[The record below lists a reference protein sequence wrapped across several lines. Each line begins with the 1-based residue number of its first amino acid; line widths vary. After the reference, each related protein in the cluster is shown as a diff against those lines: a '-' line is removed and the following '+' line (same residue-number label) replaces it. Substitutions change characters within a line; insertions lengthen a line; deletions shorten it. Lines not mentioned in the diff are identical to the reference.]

1 MKFNDNGSLEKH
13 FLEFDKNIRELKNC
27 GANLEEADIICH
39 LLLTLPKSFDVIV
52 TALDTMADDKMT
64 LNFIKGKLLDHQLK
78 RKAPEKTE
86 KAVTTAFTGHAKNKI
101 KCYACGKL
109 GHKIINCR
117 AYLNKKPE
125 QAGDQKGNRVYDKNA
140 NLSVEENAV
149 AFMTGD
155 CSQRSSVNWFL
166 DSGATDHMVNDIRL
180 FRNLKK
186 NQKPIKI
193 AVAKQGETLEAECI
207 GDIDIISEVN
217 GKHLKI
223 PIQNVL
229 YVPNLLQN
237 LFSIRKIEEKG
248 MKIVFY
254 DSQVHIY
261 NKGDLVAKGNRNGKL
276 YELVFKLDKS
286 PEETANLV
294 TDNEVFLWHK
304 RLGHLGKDSIKNWL
318 QITWLKE
325 YPFQ

>member
-1 MKFNDNGSLEKH
+1 
-13 FLEFDKNIRELKNC
+13 
-27 GANLEEADIICH
+27 
-39 LLLTLPKSFDVIV
+39 
-52 TALDTMADDKMT
+52 MADDKVT

-109 GHKIINCR
+109 GHKRINCR

-155 CSQRSSVNWFL
+155 CSQQSSVNWFL

-186 NQKPIKI
+186 NQKSIKI
-193 AVAKQGETLEAECI
+193 AVAKQGETLEAGCI

-229 YVPNLLQN
+229 YVPNLRHN
-237 LFSIRKIEEKG
+237 LFSIRKIKE
-248 MKIVFY
+248 
-254 DSQVHIY
+254 
-261 NKGDLVAKGNRNGKL
+261 KGDLVAKGNRNGKL

-294 TDNEVFLWHK
+294 TDNEVLLWHK
-304 RLGHLGKDSIKNWL
+304 RLGHLGKDSIKKLVANNMVER
-318 QITWLKE
+318 KE